1 VIDIEADIIMITL
14 GQRLSL
20 LAKLKQYIQ
29 QDETWNTVKE
39 RANLEN
45 GWFVEQFTDHA
56 VSNIVSEYL
65 DTDKLA
71 AWVKQY
77 EVPDITTNP
86 KTLGIVMAGNIPLV
100 GFHDFLCGFVTGHKL
115 FIKRSSKDSVLIT
128 HIVNKLAEWD
138 ARINDS
144 VVFSDQLKGC
154 DAYIAT
160 GSNNS
165 GRYFEYYFRN
175 YRSIIRK
182 NRTSIAIIT
191 GNETTN
197 DLENLADDMML
208 YFGLGCRNVSKLYI
222 PESYDFVPLLN
233 AINKYQWMDD
243 HQKLKNNYDY
253 HLSLLLL
260 NNKYY
265 MTNGVVLLVENPS
278 LFSPIS
284 QVNIEYFEKEPPVD
298 FSLYSNEIQCI
309 VGHHHIPFGK
319 AQSPSLTDYADG
331 IDTMQFLGSL

>member
-1 VIDIEADIIMITL
+1 MITL
-14 GQRLSL
+14 AGRLNL
-20 LAKLKQYIQ
+20 LTQLKQYIQ
-29 QDETWNTVKE
+29 QDGAWNAVKE

-45 GWFVEQFTDHA
+45 GWFVEQFTDLA
-56 VSNIVSEYL
+56 ISNIVNEYL
-65 DTDKLA
+65 DAEKLA

-77 EVPDITTNP
+77 EVPDIRPNQ

-100 GFHDFLCGFVTGHKL
+100 GFHDFLCGFVSGHKL
-115 FIKRSSKDSVLIT
+115 LIKRSSKDSVLIT

-138 ARINDS
+138 ERINDT
-144 VVFSDQLKGC
+144 VVFSEQLKGC
-154 DAYIAT
+154 DVYIAT

-175 YRSIIRK
+175 YPSIIRK
-182 NRTSIAIIT
+182 NRTSVAILT
-191 GNETTN
+191 GAETTA

-208 YFGLGCRNVSKLYI
+208 YFGLGCRNVSKIYV
-222 PESYDFVPLLN
+222 PESFDFVPLLS

-253 HLSLLLL
+253 NLSLLLL

-284 QVNIEYFEKEPPVD
+284 QVNIEYFDKLPPSD
-298 FSLYSNEIQCI
+298 FALYRNEIQCI
-309 VGHHHIPFGK
+309 VGHHHVPFGK
-319 AQSPSLTDYADG
+319 AQSPSLADYSDG
-331 IDTMQFLGSL
+331 VDTMRFLGSL

>member
-1 VIDIEADIIMITL
+1 MIDIEADIIMITL
-14 GQRLSL
+14 AERLNL

-29 QDETWNTVKE
+29 QDETWLTVKE

-45 GWFVEQFTDHA
+45 GWFVEQFTDLA

-65 DTDKLA
+65 DADKLA
-71 AWVKQY
+71 AWIEQY
-77 EVPDITTNP
+77 QVPNIRSNP
-86 KTLGIVMAGNIPLV
+86 KKLGIVMAGNIPLV
-100 GFHDFLCGFVTGHKL
+100 GFHDFLCGFVNGHKL

-138 ARINDS
+138 QRINES
-144 VVFSDQLKGC
+144 VFFSDQLKGC
-154 DAYIAT
+154 EAYIAT

-182 NRTSIAIIT
+182 NRTSVAILT
-191 GNETTN
+191 GKETST

-208 YFGLGCRNVSKLYI
+208 YFGLGCRNVSKIYI

-233 AINKYQWMDD
+233 ALNKYQWMDD

-260 NNKYY
+260 NNK
-265 MTNGVVLLVENPS
+265 
-278 LFSPIS
+278 
-284 QVNIEYFEKEPPVD
+284 
-298 FSLYSNEIQCI
+298 
-309 VGHHHIPFGK
+309 
-319 AQSPSLTDYADG
+319 
-331 IDTMQFLGSL
+331 